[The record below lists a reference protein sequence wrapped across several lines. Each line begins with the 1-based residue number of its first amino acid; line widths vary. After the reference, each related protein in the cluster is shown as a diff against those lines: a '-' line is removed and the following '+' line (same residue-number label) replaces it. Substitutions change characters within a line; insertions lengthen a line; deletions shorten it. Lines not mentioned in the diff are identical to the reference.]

1 MHQGCGRRTVISIGK
16 LRDADYYERE
26 VVDGAEDYYV
36 GSGEAPGRW
45 VGSLA
50 AELGL
55 DGNVDGD
62 QLRAL
67 FELRHPFT
75 DEALLST
82 RATKPGFDVT
92 ISAPKSVSVLW
103 ALGDA
108 GTSATVVDSLWSAV
122 DDTRRYLEAN
132 ACSVRRGHA
141 GVDVEDGAGFV
152 GAAFLHR
159 TSRLADPGL
168 HVHLLVINATHDAD
182 GRWTAL
188 DGRAVYRE
196 RYTADAVFQASLRH
210 ALASD
215 AGSLFAEPDRHG
227 VAEIAG
233 VPAGVRR
240 AFSQRRIVIEA
251 EMARRGV
258 TTAEGARIATL
269 DTRPPKG
276 EAIGEDELRLRW
288 VQRARQLEFSIDDVP
303 SMRRDPRVVLLPADI
318 ARRVTESDAY
328 FTRGDIVRSVAT
340 GATQGAT
347 LDQIEAKVD
356 EYLSS
361 AHAVELVEGRIWTTP
376 EILELERSTVAAAVA
391 GRGGG
396 SAAIDDATVDAALS
410 ARPSLSDEQQ
420 EMIRSLTQ
428 SGDAVQLVVGR
439 AGAGKTFALDAVR
452 AAFEASGHRVIG
464 TSLAARAARELEDG
478 SGIRSQT
485 AASLRTAIDSGT
497 LQLDSRT
504 VLVVDEA
511 AMVGTRMLAG
521 LVADSSR
528 AGAKVILVGD
538 PKQLPEIQAGGL
550 FAALASRLG
559 HEDLA
564 DNRRQVDPAERTAL
578 VDLREGRV
586 DAALGRLIANGNVTL
601 ADNAELLRDAMVTD
615 WLGAESSGAHVVM
628 IALRRD
634 DVDDL
639 NDRARQ
645 SLRRAGR
652 LGAEV
657 LSVDDVSFAVGDR
670 ILAHRNRYD
679 LGLVNGDTGVVA
691 GVRDRRLVV
700 DLDSGRQVEV
710 PKDYLESG
718 HLGHG
723 YARTVHKAQGMT
735 CDEALL
741 LGSESLFAEAGYTG
755 LSRGRA
761 HNHIYAVA
769 SSDELGPNGAE
780 DPLAHV
786 RRTLQVSHGKTAAM
800 DLVAQVGP

>member
-1 MHQGCGRRTVISIGK
+1 VISIGK
-16 LRDADYYERE
+16 LRNADYYERE

-45 VGSLA
+45 VGTLA

-108 GTSATVVDSLWSAV
+108 ETSATVVDSLWLAV

-210 ALASD
+210 ALARD
-215 AGSLFAEPDRHG
+215 CGYLFAEPDRHG

-251 EMARRGV
+251 EMARHGV

-276 EAIGEDELRLRW
+276 EAIEEDELRRRW
-288 VQRARQLEFSIDDVP
+288 ARRARQLEFSIDDVP
-303 SMRRDPRVVLLPADI
+303 TMRRDPRVVLTPADI

-361 AHAVELVEGRIWTTP
+361 ANAVELVEGRIWTTP

-391 GRGGG
+391 GRGGRM
-396 SAAIDDATVDAALS
+396 AVVDAGTVEAAVA
-410 ARPSLSDEQQ
+410 ARPSLSDEQR

-452 AAFEASGHRVIG
+452 AAFEASGHRVLG

-497 LQLDSRT
+497 LQLDSCT

-511 AMVGTRMLAG
+511 GMVGTRMLAG
-521 LVADSSR
+521 LVADSTR
-528 AGAKVILVGD
+528 AGAKVIAVGD

-550 FAALASRLG
+550 FAALAGRLG
-559 HEDLA
+559 HQDLV

-586 DAALGRLIANGNVTL
+586 GAALGRLVANGNVTL
-601 ADNAELLRDAMVTD
+601 ADNAELLRDGMVSD
-615 WLGAESSGAHVVM
+615 WLRAESSGAHVVM
-628 IALRRD
+628 VALRRD

-645 SLRRAGR
+645 SLMRAGR
-652 LGAEV
+652 LGSEV
-657 LSVDDVSFAVGDR
+657 LSVDDVGFAVGDR
-670 ILAHRNRYD
+670 VLAHRNRYD
-679 LGLVNGDTGVVA
+679 LGLLNGDTGRVA
-691 GVRDRRLVV
+691 GVRERHLVV

-741 LGSESLFAEAGYTG
+741 LGSESLFVEAGYTG

-761 HNHIYAVA
+761 HNHLYAVA
-769 SSDELGPNGAE
+769 SSNELGPDGAD

-786 RRTLQVSHGKTAAM
+786 RRTLQVSHAKTAAM

>member
-1 MHQGCGRRTVISIGK
+1 MISIGK
-16 LRDADYYERE
+16 LRNADYYERE

-108 GTSATVVDSLWSAV
+108 ETSATVVDSLWSAV

-215 AGSLFAEPDRHG
+215 AGYLFAEPDRHG

-251 EMARRGV
+251 EMARHGV

-276 EAIGEDELRLRW
+276 EAIEEDELRRRW
-288 VQRARQLEFSIDDVP
+288 AQRARQLEFSIDDVP
-303 SMRRDPRVVLLPADI
+303 TMRRDPRVVAD
-318 ARRVTESDAY
+318 
-328 FTRGDIVRSVAT
+328 
-340 GATQGAT
+340 
-347 LDQIEAKVD
+347 
-356 EYLSS
+356 
-361 AHAVELVEGRIWTTP
+361 
-376 EILELERSTVAAAVA
+376 A
-391 GRGGG
+391 GRHRP
-396 SAAIDDATVDAALS
+396 
-410 ARPSLSDEQQ
+410 AR
-420 EMIRSLTQ
+420 
-428 SGDAVQLVVGR
+428 
-439 AGAGKTFALDAVR
+439 
-452 AAFEASGHRVIG
+452 HRV
-464 TSLAARAARELEDG
+464 R
-478 SGIRSQT
+478 
-485 AASLRTAIDSGT
+485 
-497 LQLDSRT
+497 
-504 VLVVDEA
+504 
-511 AMVGTRMLAG
+511 
-521 LVADSSR
+521 
-528 AGAKVILVGD
+528 
-538 PKQLPEIQAGGL
+538 
-550 FAALASRLG
+550 RLL
-559 HEDLA
+559 HP
-564 DNRRQVDPAERTAL
+564 RR
-578 VDLREGRV
+578 
-586 DAALGRLIANGNVTL
+586 
-601 ADNAELLRDAMVTD
+601 
-615 WLGAESSGAHVVM
+615 
-628 IALRRD
+628 
-634 DVDDL
+634 
-639 NDRARQ
+639 
-645 SLRRAGR
+645 
-652 LGAEV
+652 
-657 LSVDDVSFAVGDR
+657 
-670 ILAHRNRYD
+670 HRPQC
-679 LGLVNGDTGVVA
+679 
-691 GVRDRRLVV
+691 RDRRHSGSDPRPDRGQGRRVPVV
-700 DLDSGRQVEV
+700 RPGGSSWWKAGSGRRPRSSIWSGRQSRRPSPAGAVC
-710 PKDYLESG
+710 PRWSTPPRSTPPSPPDPRSATSSG
-718 HLGHG
+718 
-723 YARTVHKAQGMT
+723 R
-735 CDEALL
+735 
-741 LGSESLFAEAGYTG
+741 
-755 LSRGRA
+755 
-761 HNHIYAVA
+761 
-769 SSDELGPNGAE
+769 
-780 DPLAHV
+780 
-786 RRTLQVSHGKTAAM
+786 
-800 DLVAQVGP
+800 